1 MKNKYSISTTLILAL
16 GFFFTIES
24 QAQERVVFTLEESIK
39 YALEN
44 NVDLKNAILD
54 NAAAKAT
61 IGERR
66 SEGLPQI
73 NANISANHNVIVPV
87 NPFPAIFF
95 DENAPADE
103 FIGVGFAPAFTTT
116 MSATVSQ
123 MIFNG
128 SYFVGLR
135 AARTFRQLSD
145 FDKIKTEIDVI
156 ENVKKAYYSVLVNE
170 EREVLVGANLN
181 RIDTLLAETSIL
193 FDEGFA
199 ERIDVSRIKVQ
210 SNNLRAELERA
221 STATAVSKQ
230 LLKIQMG
237 LPISLNIILEDEI
250 SILENDLE
258 IELLLQ
264 EQGQRRVELD
274 QIMTTLELANLD
286 VRNNQVQYLPRLDAN
301 FTFQRNTFGS
311 TLPSMFQN
319 EWFSGAILGVTLQI
333 PIFDGLLK
341 SSRIQQN
348 RVQVRQ
354 LQNQQELLVEN
365 IDFEKFQARAN
376 LLNSLNTLEVQREN
390 RELALEIFNISKIK
404 FQEGVGSNLEV
415 IDADAALKEAENNY
429 FGALFDAMIAKV
441 DLEKA
446 LGILK

>member
-1 MKNKYSISTTLILAL
+1 MKNKYSILMMLIWAM
-16 GFFFTIES
+16 GVIFPIYS
-24 QAQERVVFTLEESIK
+24 QAQDRVVFTLEESIR

-44 NVDLKNAILD
+44 NVEIRNALLD

-73 NANISANHNVIVPV
+73 NATISANHNVIVPV

-103 FIGVGFAPAFTTT
+103 FIGIGFAPAFTTN
-116 MSATVSQ
+116 MAATVSQ

-145 FDKIKTEIDVI
+145 FDRVKTEIDVV

-170 EREVLVGANLN
+170 EREELITANLS

-221 STATAVSKQ
+221 MTATVVSKQ
-230 LLKIQMG
+230 LLKLQMG
-237 LPISLNIILEDEI
+237 LPVNLTMILDEEI
-250 SILENDLE
+250 AVLENDLE

-264 EQGQRRVELD
+264 EQGQRRIEID
-274 QIMTTLELANLD
+274 QLNTTLELAHLD
-286 VRNNQVQYLPRLDAN
+286 LRNNQVQYLPRLDAN
-301 FTFQRNTFGS
+301 FTYQRNTFGS
-311 TLPSMFQN
+311 TIPTMFRN
-319 EWFSGAILGVTLQI
+319 EWFPGAILGVTLQI

-341 SSRIQQN
+341 SYRIQQN
-348 RVQVRQ
+348 RVQLRQ
-354 LQNQQELLVEN
+354 LQNQKEFLQDN
-365 IDFEKFQARAN
+365 IEVEKFQAKSN
-376 LLNSLNTLEVQREN
+376 LQNSLNTLEVQREN
-390 RELALEIFNISKIK
+390 RELALEVFNISKIK

-415 IDADAALKEAENNY
+415 VDADAALKEAENNY
-429 FGALFDAMIAKV
+429 FGALFDALIAKV